1 MKALLVY
8 NGGEK
13 LNLWVKFLMYFE
25 IIGEIEEVET
35 MAVGGSIRDVMR
47 LQKQLVAADGES

>member
-1 MKALLVY
+1 VY